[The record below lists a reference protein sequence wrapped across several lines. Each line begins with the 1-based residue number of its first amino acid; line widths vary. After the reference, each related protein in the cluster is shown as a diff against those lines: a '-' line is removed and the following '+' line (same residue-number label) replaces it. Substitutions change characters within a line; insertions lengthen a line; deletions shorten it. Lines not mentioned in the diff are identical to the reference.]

1 MKINLKKDWK
11 FLSSITIVIIL
22 IMLLATYTAEIKNK
36 FNTKGE
42 KQEATGVIENIETG
56 TEITQ
61 SFHAIDNNLEKIVL
75 DFEPYK
81 EDTNCGGKVLVGI
94 KDSEG
99 KIIQE
104 KEITRNYVREK
115 TQYVLK
121 FQKQKDSAGKQY
133 SIYIKFNDLEEA
145 ERFYTLKMT
154 NHNEFAG
161 NQLYINGEEQP
172 NSSLIFQEFN
182 RSNIRVTIFVVVLGI
197 MIVGVY
203 VISCIIYKK
212 KDLKIETIFLMIT
225 PFVCLFFLIT
235 MPTFKNHDEY
245 YHWVKAYEVSTGKL
259 MTPVKDGIQGSRM
272 PISVNSV
279 CPKDWT
285 KMTYREVAEKLKDSI
300 PLEKE
305 NQGIVDT
312 QTAAVYF
319 GIPYIPQAVGIAIA
333 RIFTDNTYL
342 ITYVGRLT
350 NMIAAMVLL
359 YFAIKIMPF
368 GKKLLLIPTMIPIV
382 IEGFSSLSPDAMTI
396 SMSFLYI
403 AYILQLTFGKKEKI
417 EIKEKFILLV
427 MSIIVALCKI
437 VYLPLVGLILIIP
450 KEKFKNKNNKSKLID
465 FCMIAGIAVIVNLI
479 WLKIA
484 SGYLSNFREGDS
496 KIQVLLAL
504 QNPIQYLQ
512 TVLYTI
518 NLSGNEYLMTLFGA
532 KLDWGQFV
540 QLYSIVPYSLLA
552 IYLFTT
558 VIEEEIKNKFKTYQL
573 VWIALVVLAII
584 ALVFT
589 SLYVQWST
597 IGNESIAGVQGR
609 YFLPILP
616 LIMLLIGST
625 LKIKSSYKKE
635 NINKFVAIYILV
647 LQVYTISQII
657 VVHL

>member
-61 SFHAIDNNLEKIVL
+61 SFHAIGNNLEKIVL

-115 TQYVLK
+115 TQYILK

-203 VISCIIYKK
+203 VISYIIYKK

-245 YHWVKAYEVSTGKL
+245 FHWVKAYEVSQGCL
-259 MTPVKDGIQGSRM
+259 MTPVEDEIQGSMM
-272 PISVNSV
+272 PTSVPNV
-279 CPKDWT
+279 CPKDWIE
-285 KMTYREVAEKLKDSI
+285 MNYQEVAKKLKNSL
-300 PLEKE
+300 PLDKE
-305 NQGIVDT
+305 TKEIVDT

-368 GKKLLLIPTMIPIV
+368 GKKLLLIPTMIPIAT
-382 IEGFSSLSPDAMTI
+382 EAFSSLSLDAMTI

-403 AYILQLTFGKKEKI
+403 AYILQLAFGKKEKI
-417 EIKEKFILLV
+417 EIKEKITLLV

-465 FCMIAGIAVIVNLI
+465 FCMIAGVAVIINLI

-484 SGYLSNFREGDS
+484 NGYLSNFREGDS
-496 KIQVLLAL
+496 KIQILLAL
-504 QNPIQYLQ
+504 QNPIQYIQ
-512 TVLYTI
+512 TFIYTI
-518 NLSGNEYLMTLFGA
+518 NLNGSNYLLSLFGTD
-532 KLDWGQFV
+532 LGWGELIK
-540 QLYSIVPYSLLA
+540 LYSIVPYSLLA

-635 NINKFVAIYILV
+635 NINKFVAISILV

>member
-11 FLSSITIVIIL
+11 FLSIITIVVIL

-36 FNTKGE
+36 FYTKGE
-42 KQEATGVIENIETG
+42 RQEATGVVENIEIG
-56 TEITQ
+56 TEIIQ
-61 SFHAIDNNLEKIVL
+61 SFQATSNNLEKIVL

-81 EDTNCGGKVLVGI
+81 DDSNCGGKVLVGI
-94 KDSEG
+94 KDNEG

-115 TQYVLK
+115 TQYTLE

-133 SIYIKFNDLEEA
+133 TIYIKFNDLEKA

-154 NHNEFAG
+154 ND
-161 NQLYINGEEQP
+161 NQFTENKLYINGEEQP

-182 RSNIRVTIFVVVLGI
+182 RSNIRIAIFVVVLGL
-197 MIVGVY
+197 MIIGVY
-203 VISCIIYKK
+203 MISFIIYYK

-245 YHWVKAYEVSTGKL
+245 YHWVKAYEVSQGNL
-259 MTPVKDGIQGSRM
+259 MTPVVDGVQGSMM
-272 PISVNSV
+272 PSSVPNV

-285 KMTYREVAEKLKDSI
+285 KMNYQGVAEKLKN
-300 PLEKE
+300 PLLLDKEKKE
-305 NQGIVDT
+305 IVDT

-319 GIPYIPQAVGIAIA
+319 GIPYIPQAVGIAMA
-333 RIFTDNTYL
+333 RVFTDNTYL
-342 ITYVGRLT
+342 ITYAGRLT
-350 NMIAAMVLL
+350 NIMVAMILL

-403 AYILQLTFGKKEKI
+403 AYVLQLAFGKKEKI
-417 EIKEKFILLV
+417 EIKEKIILLV
-427 MSIIVALCKI
+427 MSVIVALCKI

-450 KEKFKNKNNKSKLID
+450 KEKFKNNQNKIIN
-465 FCMIAGIAVIVNLI
+465 FCVIAGIATIINLI

-484 SGYLSNFREGDS
+484 NGYLSDFREGDS

-512 TVLYTI
+512 NLLYTI
-518 NLSGNEYLMTLFGA
+518 NLNGSKYLLSLFGTDLGWGELI
-532 KLDWGQFV
+532 KLHSV
-540 QLYSIVPYSLLA
+540 VPYFLLA
-552 IYLFTT
+552 IYLFTAT
-558 VIEEEIKNKFKTYQL
+558 TEEEIKNKFKTYQL
-573 VWIALVVLAII
+573 VWITLVVLAII

-589 SLYVQWST
+589 SLYVQWTT
-597 IGNESIAGVQGR
+597 IGEESIAGVQGR

-616 LIMLLIGST
+616 LIMILIGST

-635 NINKFVAIYILV
+635 NINKFVAISILV
-647 LQVYTISQII
+647 LQIYTISQII

>member
-1 MKINLKKDWK
+1 MNLKKDWK
-11 FLSSITIVIIL
+11 FFSIITIVIIL

-36 FNTKGE
+36 FNTKSE
-42 KQEATGVIENIETG
+42 KQEATGVVEKVEVG

-61 SFHAIDNNLEKIVL
+61 NFQALDNNLEKIVL

-81 EDTNCGGKVLVGI
+81 DDMNCGGKVLVGI
-94 KDSEG
+94 EDSEG
-99 KIIQE
+99 KVIQE

-115 TQYVLK
+115 TEYTLK
-121 FQKQKDSAGKQY
+121 FQKQKDSKGKQY
-133 SIYIKFNDLEEA
+133 TIYVKFKDLEKA

-154 NHNEFAG
+154 NNNQFEG
-161 NQLYINGEEQP
+161 NKLSINGEEQR

-182 RSNIRVTIFVVVLGI
+182 RSPIRVTIFIAVLGI
-197 MIVGVY
+197 MILGVY
-203 VISCIIYKK
+203 VISFIIYKK
-212 KDLKIETIFLMIT
+212 KDLRVENIFLMIA
-225 PFVCLFFLIT
+225 PFVCLFFIMT

-245 YHWVKAYEVSTGKL
+245 YHWVKAYEVSIGKL
-259 MTPVKDGIQGSRM
+259 MTPVKDGVQGSSM
-272 PISVNSV
+272 PNSVNNV

-285 KMTYREVAEKLKDSI
+285 KMTYREVAEKLKNPT

-319 GIPYIPQAVGIAIA
+319 GIPYIPQAVGIAMA

-350 NMIAAMVLL
+350 NMIVAMVLL

-368 GKKLLLIPTMIPIV
+368 GKKLLLVPTMIPIV
-382 IEGFSSLSPDAMTI
+382 IEGFSSLSPDAMTVA
-396 SMSFLYI
+396 MSFLYI
-403 AYILQLTFGKKEKI
+403 AYILQLAFGKKEKI
-417 EIKEKFILLV
+417 GIKEKITLLV
-427 MSIIVALCKI
+427 MSVVVALCKI
-437 VYLPLVGLILIIP
+437 VYLPLVGLILILP
-450 KEKFKNKNNKSKLID
+450 KEKFKNKKNKSKIID

-504 QNPIQYLQ
+504 QNPIQYIQ

-518 NLSGNEYLMTLFGA
+518 NLNGSEYLMTLFGA

-552 IYLFTT
+552 IYLFAT
-558 VIEEEIKNKFKTYQL
+558 VTDEEIKNRFKTYQL
-573 VWIALVVLAII
+573 VWITLVVLAII

-616 LIMLLIGST
+616 LIMLLLGST

-635 NINKFVAIYILV
+635 SINKFVAISILV
-647 LQVYTISQII
+647 LQIYTISQII
-657 VVHL
+657 IVHL